1 MVESGA
7 QTIGGRGGY
16 LKPFEKLPLAA
27 IVEAPPP
34 PSRLSSDLRELMR
47 ETAGRS
53 MTLGELEDILK
64 GRGFGMFLLLLAL
77 PFTFPIAIPGL
88 SVPFGIVIML
98 IGLRIA
104 LGRKPSLPG
113 FILARKIPQ
122 AMIERILNLGLKL
135 ATKLE
140 KIVKP
145 RMHFLQRWPGMI
157 NVIGLGIAS
166 GGLLLS
172 LPLPPLI
179 PFSNTIPALAVL
191 FLTAGL
197 IERDGLL
204 VLIGHCVNV
213 AAWIYFIFMFSV
225 AGHGIHLLWER
236 FGH

>member
-1 MVESGA
+1 M
-7 QTIGGRGGY
+7 T
-16 LKPFEKLPLAA
+16 
-27 IVEAPPP
+27 
-34 PSRLSSDLRELMR
+34 LREL
-47 ETAGRS
+47 EA
-53 MTLGELEDILK
+53 ILQ
-64 GRGFGMFLLLLAL
+64 GRGFGMFLMLLAL

-98 IGLRIA
+98 IGIRIA

-113 FILARKIPQ
+113 FILARQIPQ
-122 AMIERILNLGLKL
+122 AMLEKIIRFGLKL
-135 ATKLE
+135 AIKLE
-140 KIVKP
+140 KLAKP

-157 NVIGLGIAS
+157 NLIGLGIAS

-197 IERDGLL
+197 TERDGLL
-204 VLIGHCVNV
+204 VLIGHVVNI
-213 AAWIYFIFMFSV
+213 AAWIYFSVMFTV

-236 FGH
+236 YHW

>member
-1 MVESGA
+1 MK
-7 QTIGGRGGY
+7 
-16 LKPFEKLPLAA
+16 LNPLEKIPLAA
-27 IVEAPPP
+27 IVEPPPP
-34 PSRLSSDLRELMR
+34 PSRLSSDLRELLR

-53 MTLGELEDILK
+53 MTLGELEEILK
-64 GRGFGMFLLLLAL
+64 GRGFGMFLLLMAL
-77 PFTFPIAIPGL
+77 PFTFPLPIPGL

-113 FILARKIPQ
+113 FILARRIPQ
-122 AMIERILNLGLKL
+122 SVLEKTVGIGLKI
-135 ATKLE
+135 ATRLE
-140 KIVKP
+140 KLVKP
-145 RMHFLQRWPGMI
+145 RMHFLQRWPGMV
-157 NVIGLGIAS
+157 NLIGLGIAS

-204 VLIGHCVNV
+204 VLIGHVVNI
-213 AAWIYFIFMFSV
+213 AAWIYFSVMFAA